1 MSSTKPEIQ
10 AIKDRM
16 RSTWM
21 AGDFGQIAQHSAEG
35 ASEFISR
42 LSIKP
47 GDKVLDVACGTGNL
61 SIPAAKRGA
70 DVTGVDIAPNLV
82 EQARRRADQEGLKI
96 KFDEGD
102 AEQLPYADGS
112 FDWVVTM
119 FGAMFA
125 PRPDQTAAELTRV
138 CRSGGQ
144 IAMANWT
151 AEGFIG
157 QTFKIVG
164 KYAPP
169 PQGLASP
176 LLWGDEKTIRD
187 RLRYGIAHL
196 RLTRRMI
203 RLAYPFD
210 EAAVVEFFR
219 RYFGPIQRAFEGL
232 DETGQVNLRRDL
244 ETAWKENNQVSDGS
258 TQVDGEY
265 LEVIAQVA

>member
-1 MSSTKPEIQ
+1 
-10 AIKDRM
+10 
-16 RSTWM
+16 
-21 AGDFGQIAQHSAEG
+21 
-35 ASEFISR
+35 
-42 LSIKP
+42 
-47 GDKVLDVACGTGNL
+47 
-61 SIPAAKRGA
+61 
-70 DVTGVDIAPNLV
+70 
-82 EQARRRADQEGLKI
+82 
-96 KFDEGD
+96 
-102 AEQLPYADGS
+102 
-112 FDWVVTM
+112 
-119 FGAMFA
+119 
-125 PRPDQTAAELTRV
+125 
-138 CRSGGQ
+138 
-144 IAMANWT
+144 MANWT

-187 RLRYGIAHL
+187 RLRDGIAHL

-244 ETAWKENNQVSDGS
+244 ETAWKENNQVSAGS